1 MKPLAGGEC
10 AQCGHVAFPRLLLC
24 PRCAG
29 SEWRPRVLE
38 TGTVEQASAIW
49 RVPGADPAVPV
60 PIGSVRAD
68 AGPVVVAR
76 LDIGVGPGER
86 VVLADDGGAPFAR
99 KPQTST
105 A

>member
-1 MKPLAGGEC
+1 VKPLAAGEC

-49 RVPGADPAVPV
+49 RMPGADPPVPV

-76 LDIGVGPGER
+76 LEPAVGTGER
-86 VVLADDGGAPFAR
+86 VELGDDGGAPVAR
-99 KPQTST
+99 KPQTSGP
-105 A
+105 